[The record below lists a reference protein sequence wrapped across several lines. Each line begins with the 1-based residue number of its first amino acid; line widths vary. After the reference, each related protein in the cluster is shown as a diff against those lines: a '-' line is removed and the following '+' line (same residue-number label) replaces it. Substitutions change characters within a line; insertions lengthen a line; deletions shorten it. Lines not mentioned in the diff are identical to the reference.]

1 MNRRGILAACLPLM
15 VALMVPVAHV
25 AAQQA
30 PPTWPRTSVIDGT
43 TLVVYQPQAI
53 AWPDHTELNAR
64 AAIAITPRGESKP
77 ILGTVELTLTTQTD
91 AATGLV
97 DLSNPRLTASH
108 FPSLDTAAAAQLE
121 QRIKEK
127 LPALQMQPVP
137 LETVLLSLKDKPVPD
152 NVAVQNDPPVIFYS
166 AKPASLVVFDGE
178 PVLAPAGNSGL
189 SYAVNTNWDVF
200 TDGKAWYL
208 LANGLWL
215 SAPAFDGQYAPVA
228 TLPAAF
234 TAIPSD
240 QNFADARKAIPP
252 RPGKPAAVPTIFVST
267 KPAEI
272 IVTAGAPQFAPVQGT
287 GLQAV
292 SNTASTL
299 FLETSSGRFFLLVS
313 GRWFASQGLGGPWH
327 FASNDLPPDF
337 AAIPPDGKFSPV
349 LASVPGT
356 SQAELAVLRAQV
368 PQQATLKKDTAKL
381 TVAYA
386 GTPQF
391 KPIPG
396 TSLTYAVNTSSAVIE
411 TGGRYYVCYQ
421 GAWFVGPSP
430 NGPWMLAD
438 SVPPAIYTIP
448 PSFPLYN
455 VTYVKVY
462 AATPATVTYGY
473 TAGYMMGYVT
483 AGVVVYGTGY
493 YYPPVVVAGRV
504 PIYYPYPYSYAG
516 NTWYNTSTGAWAQGG
531 AVYGPYGGVAKGGT
545 YYNPS
550 NGAWAQGGAVYGPNG
565 GAGAFS
571 AYNPSTG
578 GYARGSASWSNGSG
592 TANASYYNPRTGV
605 SGSTNQNAN
614 AYSRWGSS
622 TFAGPSQ
629 TVHTES
635 GSNANGSAG
644 AFSSSSGAQGAGYRT
659 ATGNSGGAV
668 KTQNGDVYAGHD
680 GNVYQHGSD
689 GWSKYSDGGWQ
700 PVTPPANASQASQ
713 NRQTSGTQ
721 TTTPTS
727 GRQTASTTST
737 TAPPPAS
744 TTAPKSTATPSKS
757 ATTSSSTPTQRNSTT
772 RPPPSQTGTR
782 SGAQGQQAARQP
794 MENSSYQQLEQDRQ
808 ARFSGGQQ
816 GGGWRS
822 GGAEGGHALGGRN
835 RR

>member
-1 MNRRGILAACLPLM
+1 MNRRGMMAACLPLM
-15 VALMVPVAHV
+15 MALMVPMELAVA
-25 AAQQA
+25 QPA
-30 PPTWPRTSVIDGT
+30 PATWPRTSVIDGT

-53 AWPDHTELNAR
+53 SWPDHADLMAR

-77 ILGTVELTLTTQTD
+77 ILGTVELTLGTQTD
-91 AATGLV
+91 AATGIV
-97 DLSNPRLTASH
+97 SLSNPRLTASH

-127 LPALQMQPVP
+127 LPKLQMQPVP
-137 LETVLLSLKDKPVPD
+137 LETVLLSLEDRPAPD
-152 NVAVQNDPPVIFYS
+152 TVAVQNDPPVIFHS
-166 AKPASLVVFDGE
+166 AQPASLVVFDGA
-178 PVLAPAGNSGL
+178 PVLAPVGNTGL

-208 LANGLWL
+208 LANGSWL
-215 SAPAFDGQYAPVA
+215 SAPAYDGPYVPVA

-234 TAIPSD
+234 NAIPAE
-240 QNFADARKAIPP
+240 QNFASVRKAIPP
-252 RPGKPAAVPTIFVST
+252 RSGKPAVVPAIFVST
-267 KPAEI
+267 TPAEI
-272 IVTAGAPQFAPVQGT
+272 IVTTGAPQFSPVQGT
-287 GLQAV
+287 GLQVV

-299 FLETSSGRFFLLVS
+299 FLEPSSGRFFLLVS
-313 GRWFASQGLGGPWH
+313 GRWFASQGLDGPWH

-337 AAIPPDGKFSPV
+337 SAIPPDGKLAPV

-368 PQQATLKKDTAKL
+368 PQQATLKKDAATL

-396 TSLTYAVNTSSAVIE
+396 TSLTYAVNTSYAVIE
-411 TGGRYYVCYQ
+411 TRGRFYACYQ

-430 NGPWMLAD
+430 NGPWVLAD

-462 AATPATVTYGY
+462 GATPATVTYGY
-473 TAGYMMGYVT
+473 TSGYMMGYVT

-493 YYPPVVVAGRV
+493 YYPPVVIAGRV
-504 PIYYPYPYSYAG
+504 PVYYPYPYSYAG

-592 TANASYYNPRTGV
+592 TANANYYNPRTGV
-605 SGSTNQNAN
+605 SGSTSQNAN

-622 TFAGPSQ
+622 TFAGPNQ

-644 AFSSSSGAQGAGYRT
+644 GFSSSSGAQGAGYRT

-713 NRQTSGTQ
+713 NRQSGSTQ
-721 TTTPTS
+721 PASSQPTTAAS
-727 GRQTASTTST
+727 SRQTASTTPAPTST
-737 TAPPPAS
+737 SSKPGS
-744 TTAPKSTATPSKS
+744 TSTA
-757 ATTSSSTPTQRNSTT
+757 ATTQRNSTA
-772 RPPPSQTGTR
+772 RQTAQSGGTR
-782 SGAQGQQAARQP
+782 NTQGQQAARQP
-794 MENSSYQQLEQDRQ
+794 MERSSYQQLEQDRQ
-808 ARFSGGQQ
+808 ARSSGAQ

-822 GGAEGGHALGGRN
+822 GGGFGGEGGRGFGGRFA
-835 RR
+835 R